1 MRSPSMQDP
10 RFKKKRPLPI
20 GEPIPTTERTL
31 QPRPSAFAPV
41 NTPEQSSPLVFGDNG
56 RPTKKRGRPSK
67 EETSRRVAEAAERG
81 EVYQPK
87 VRKKPAQRQST
98 GGVETVEVV
107 GGSAPTAVMFTPE
120 KTVAPAAGSPGS
132 STMKQWA
139 DTAPLQ
145 QGLQTTGSA
154 GRIQPETGVRE
165 GVASEQQMSGYSP
178 QERLITSLQQH
189 AATTDT
195 PDVQMGESEASPATA
210 SGLPPQR
217 YGPVHGLSFPPL
229 HTSEAEQRSAT
240 IETPTTTTSQV

>member
-1 MRSPSMQDP
+1 MRSPSTQDP

-41 NTPEQSSPLVFGDNG
+41 NTPEQTSPLTFGDNG

-67 EETSRRVAEAAERG
+67 EETNRRVAEAAERG

-132 STMKQWA
+132 STMKQWS
-139 DTAPLQ
+139 DITPLE
-145 QGLQTTGSA
+145 QGVQTTGSA
-154 GRIQPETGVRE
+154 GQIQPEMRARE
-165 GVASEQQMSGYSP
+165 GVVSEQQMSSYSP
-178 QERLITSLQQH
+178 QERLVTSLQQH
-189 AATTDT
+189 AAAT
-195 PDVQMGESEASPATA
+195 PDIQMREAEASPATA
-210 SGLPPQR
+210 SGLAPQR
-217 YGPVHGLSFPPL
+217 YGPVHGLSFPPS
-229 HTSEAEQRSAT
+229 HTSEAEQRPAT
-240 IETPTTTTSQV
+240 IETPTTTTSHV